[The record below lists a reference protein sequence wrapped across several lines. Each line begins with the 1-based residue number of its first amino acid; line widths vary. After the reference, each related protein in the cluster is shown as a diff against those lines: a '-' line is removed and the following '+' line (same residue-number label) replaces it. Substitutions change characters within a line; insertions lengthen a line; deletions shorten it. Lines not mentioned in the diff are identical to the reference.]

1 MSLRDLDTVDFM
13 GYDEDKKVAYLII
26 VDEEDWKDEEKHIDL
41 LEEKINLYL
50 GFIESEEVYER
61 YPEVKGYNFVIK
73 IYGKYRCT
81 KWGKEFLEKVDE
93 VLVEA
98 GYGFQYVH
106 EPYDEIKETDNTIN

>member
-1 MSLRDLDTVDFM
+1 MSLYELEKVDFM
-13 GYDEDKKVAYLII
+13 GYNQEEKIAYLVIA
-26 VDEEDWKDEEKHIDL
+26 DELDWTDEEKHIEL
-41 LEEKINLYL
+41 LQEKINLYL

-81 KWGKEFLEKVDE
+81 KWGKEFLEKVYE

-106 EPYDEIKETDNTIN
+106 EPYDEMKETDNTIN

>member
-26 VDEEDWKDEEKHIDL
+26 VDE
-41 LEEKINLYL
+41 
-50 GFIESEEVYER
+50 
-61 YPEVKGYNFVIK
+61 
-73 IYGKYRCT
+73 
-81 KWGKEFLEKVDE
+81 

-106 EPYDEIKETDNTIN
+106 KPFDETEQTNNIID